1 MLFDVQ
7 YTEETL
13 ARTIRIMFKNRIQ
26 GYLALI
32 HTVDIVSPTD
42 LLLLSE

>member
-1 MLFDVQ
+1 MLLDVQ

-13 ARTIRIMFKNRIQ
+13 VRMFKNRIQ

-32 HTVDIVSPTD
+32 HTIDIVSPTD